1 MDAEI
6 VILRLLHIVPGA
18 VWVGSAIFL
27 AFVLQPA
34 LKVTGPPHA
43 GAVMA
48 NMVKPMVITLHTSVW
63 LTMIFGVVMA
73 FRVRDPLFDFLWST
87 VWGTMI
93 WLGFVFAVFG
103 CVIGTIGGMTSNKM
117 MDLGK
122 SLQGPPTPEQGAEI
136 ARLQSRA
143 MMLTKVASLLVT
155 AAIVVMALAQHV

>member
-63 LTMIFGVVMA
+63 LT
-73 FRVRDPLFDFLWST
+73 
-87 VWGTMI
+87 
-93 WLGFVFAVFG
+93 
-103 CVIGTIGGMTSNKM
+103 
-117 MDLGK
+117 
-122 SLQGPPTPEQGAEI
+122 
-136 ARLQSRA
+136 
-143 MMLTKVASLLVT
+143 
-155 AAIVVMALAQHV
+155 